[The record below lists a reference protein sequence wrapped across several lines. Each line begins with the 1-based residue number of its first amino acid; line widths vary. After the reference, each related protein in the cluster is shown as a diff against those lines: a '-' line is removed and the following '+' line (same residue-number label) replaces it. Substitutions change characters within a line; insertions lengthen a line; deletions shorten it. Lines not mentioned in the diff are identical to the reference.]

1 MGIVGIKRLNVQ
13 TIIGLLPHER
23 IYPQQLLLDIEMT
36 VHFEQCIQDRT
47 EDLSQSV
54 DYSEVAKNLTTWIQ
68 ESKFELIESIA
79 LEGTK
84 RLLESFPNIEHCKI
98 TVLKPEAIPEADA
111 AMVSWQRSRFVE
123 HLD

>member
-1 MGIVGIKRLNVQ
+1 MGTVGIKQLKVQ

-23 IYPQQLLLDIEMT
+23 IYPQLLLLDIEMT
-36 VHFEQCIQDRT
+36 VHFEQCIQDHT

-54 DYSEVAKNLTTWIQ
+54 DYSEVAKNLTKWIQ

-84 RLLESFPNIEHCKI
+84 RLLHSFPNIEHCKI
-98 TVLKPEAIPEADA
+98 TVLKPEAIPEAEA
-111 AMVSWQRSRFVE
+111 AMVSWKRSRFVAQI
-123 HLD
+123 D